1 MSLKQKAISG
11 VKWNTTATVVLTLFQ
26 VLRLAVLTR
35 LLDKSDFGLIAI
47 ATMVIGFTDIF
58 SELGLTV
65 AVIHKQDISDKQYSS
80 VFWTNIILSII
91 VFFVLWGL
99 TPLLSV
105 FYKEPRLNTIIPL
118 FGIQILM
125 NGFGKMFQTI
135 KSKNLEYAFLS
146 KVRIAASLFGFIVT
160 VIFALLD
167 YGVYSLVIGQ
177 LCQVAL
183 MQGIYTIVGRK
194 EQTILWHLDFKEI
207 SDFIKIGTFRLG
219 SQVLD
224 FVSSKI
230 DIFLIGKFFGM
241 DDLGI
246 YNLAKD
252 LICRPFG
259 IINQF
264 TSSVA
269 SSAFAQIQKDLES
282 VRTYYKKILSIISS
296 IAVPIYIIVFIAADF
311 IVRILYGPNFGE
323 VAILLRILTIY
334 GIECSVSSQGSI
346 IQVALGRTD
355 VGFKWTFV
363 RIIFTVG
370 VILAVSSMSIQAVA
384 YGQSFLSVISFY
396 LFWILAIKPIVNISF
411 LEYINTFKKPLLV
424 SIVSSLPICL
434 LVYLFRGNIYCQIF
448 GAVLFTII
456 VLAYY
461 WITQKELIRHYRQLI
476 FKR

>member
-11 VKWNTTATVVLTLFQ
+11 VKWNTTATVVLTLLQ
-26 VLRLAVLTR
+26 ILRLAVLTR

-80 VFWTNIILSII
+80 VFWTNILLSII
-91 VFFVLWGL
+91 VFFALWGL
-99 TPLLSV
+99 TPFLSI

-135 KSKNLEYAFLS
+135 KSKNLEFAFLS
-146 KVRIAASLFGFIVT
+146 KVRIVASIVGFLIT
-160 VIFALLD
+160 VIFAILN

-194 EQTILWHLDFKEI
+194 EQTILWHLNFREI
-207 SDFIKIGTFRLG
+207 ADFIKIGTFRLG

-252 LICRPFG
+252 LICRPYG

-269 SSAFAQIQKDLES
+269 SSAFAQIQKDLDA
-282 VRTYYKKILSIISS
+282 VRAYYKKILSIISS
-296 IAVPIYIIVFIAADF
+296 IAVPIYIITFIAADF
-311 IVRILYGPNFGE
+311 IVRILYGPNFNE
-323 VAILLRILTIY
+323 VATLLRILTIY
-334 GIECSVSSQGSI
+334 GIECSISSQGSI

-355 VGFKWTFV
+355 AGFKWTIV
-363 RIIFTVG
+363 RIIITIG
-370 VILAVSSMSIQAVA
+370 VIVAVSSMSIQAVA
-384 YGQSFLSVISFY
+384 YGQSLLSVISFY
-396 LFWILAIKPIVNISF
+396 LFWIIAIKPIIHISF
-411 LEYINTFKKPLLV
+411 GDYIKTFSKPILI
-424 SIVSSLPICL
+424 SIVLSLPICISI
-434 LVYLFRGNIYCQIF
+434 YLIPETLWSQII
-448 GAVLFTII
+448 GAVLFSVIL
-456 VLAYY
+456 LAYY
-461 WITQKELIRHYRQLI
+461 WLTQRESILQYWQQIIK
-476 FKR
+476 K